1 VNAAR
6 PGRDDLKEHTM
17 STNTSTRRRIT
28 AATLLIAAGAVAA
41 GGLGAAT
48 ANARPIVPGIPGKPG
63 TPAQVSPTSPTQYSA
78 IALSAE
84 TGVWATWVNAGSR
97 NDAYVNALSACQ
109 NAGGS
114 QCVVTDI
121 AESKCTALA
130 VNPLAFELWH
140 AGQGPTV
147 ISAQTAAL
155 RSTGGY
161 RIATVACSNGG
172 STMSFTGHVGQL
184 SGT

>member
-6 PGRDDLKEHTM
+6 PGRDDLKENIM
-17 STNTSTRRRIT
+17 STTTRRRIT
-28 AATLLIAAGAVAA
+28 AATLLIAAGAAAA

-48 ANARPIVPGIPGKPG
+48 ANARPIVPTFPGGPG
-63 TPAQVSPTSPTQYSA
+63 APAQVASTVQYSA

-97 NDAYVNALSACQ
+97 NDAYVNALGACQ
-109 NAGGS
+109 SAGGS

-130 VNPLAFELWH
+130 VNPLAWELWH

-147 ISAQTAAL
+147 ISSQTAAL
-155 RSTGGY
+155 QSTAGY

-172 STMSFTGHVGQL
+172 SIMSFHGRVGQL

>member
-1 VNAAR
+1 MNAAR
-6 PGRDDLKEHTM
+6 PGREDLKETIM
-17 STNTSTRRRIT
+17 STTTRRRIT

-48 ANARPIVPGIPGKPG
+48 ANARPIVPTLPGKPSA
-63 TPAQVSPTSPTQYSA
+63 PAQVASPTQYSA

-84 TGVWATWVNAGSR
+84 TGVWATWVNAPTRDGAR
-97 NDAYVNALSACQ
+97 LNALSACQ
-109 NAGGS
+109 SAGGS
-114 QCVVTDI
+114 QCLVTDI

-130 VNPLAFELWH
+130 VNPLAWELWH

-147 ISAQTAAL
+147 ISSQTAAL
-155 RSTGGY
+155 QSTAGY

-172 STMSFTGHVGQL
+172 SALSFTGHIGQL